1 MRVAPLAVVAALLV
15 TAAPSAQ
22 AKLGQGRL
30 VFASTRALNYG
41 AADLMTIDAQGRRRN
56 ITQSVGVADE
66 DPDFSPDGRRV
77 VFSRTVAGGESDLF
91 TITPAG
97 KDLRRLTTTP
107 TSREVGPAYSP
118 DGDAVGF
125 IREGANR
132 DGEVWIRDS
141 GGQERRLA
149 SIATLYGSVAWSPDG
164 SRLTFVDA
172 ARSELF
178 VVARDGSGLRRLADD
193 QSILA
198 RPTLAWFPA
207 GIVTAVDVAN
217 GGFALRLVDPET
229 GTPRPMANP
238 CNGAIPSFSSDRAF
252 VTCGRDRRVTIKT
265 TTGKNVRTVTLYPR
279 NHSVS
284 VRWLALG
291 GRGPTLV
298 YDAAVNARDADIWLL
313 GSRLRRLTG
322 GPGEDRAPA
331 LSPDRR
337 RVVFVRSGPEDRQDE
352 GTLLVVGT
360 DGGPARPLLGGRKGA
375 DPAWAPRGRQ
385 VAYTWRGAVYIVST
399 ATRRARRLTAGRD
412 PAWSPDGRS
421 LAFFRPA
428 GRTASIR
435 TIGADGLGERRIA
448 GVKPETTGL
457 AWAPDGRSIAFA
469 VPESISVVSV
479 ATGRTRVLV
488 SESDN
493 NLSSPTWSPDG
504 LTLAYA
510 VGWDN
515 NIPYPWHAPDAH
527 YLEIWT
533 VDGRSGAKSPLVRSV
548 GFNYAP
554 DWR

>member
-56 ITQSVGVADE
+56 ITQSIGVADE
-66 DPDFSPDGRRV
+66 DPDFSPDGRRI
-77 VFSRTVAGGESDLF
+77 VFSRTLAGRESDLF
-91 TITPAG
+91 TVTPTG

-107 TSREVGPAYSP
+107 ASREVGPAYSP
-118 DGDAVGF
+118 DGNAIGF
-125 IREGANR
+125 IREAANR
-132 DGEVWIRDS
+132 GGEIWIKDP
-141 GGQERRLA
+141 GGERRLA
-149 SIATLYGSVAWSPDG
+149 SIATPQGSFAWSPDG
-164 SRLTFVDA
+164 SRLAFVDA
-172 ARSELF
+172 ARSDLF
-178 VVARDGSGLRRLADD
+178 VVARDGSGLRRLAGDT
-193 QSILA
+193 SILA
-198 RPTLAWFPA
+198 RPTLVWLPA
-207 GIVTAVDVAN
+207 GIVTAVAIAN
-217 GGFALRLVDPET
+217 AGFELRLVDPET
-229 GTPRPMANP
+229 GTPRPMPNP
-238 CNGAIPSFSSDRAF
+238 CNGALPSFSSDRAF
-252 VTCGRDRRVTIKT
+252 VACGRGRHVTIKT
-265 TTGKNVRTVTLYPR
+265 ATGKNARTVTLYPR
-279 NHSVS
+279 NHSVA
-284 VRWLALG
+284 VRRLALG
-291 GRGPTLV
+291 PRGRTLV
-298 YDAAVNARDADIWLL
+298 YDSAVDARDADIWLL
-313 GSRLRRLTG
+313 GSRLRRLTD
-322 GPGEDRAPA
+322 GPGEDHSPA

-337 RVVFVRSGPEDRQDE
+337 HVVFVRSGSETRQGE
-352 GTLLVVGT
+352 GKLLVVGA
-360 DGGPARPLLGGRKGA
+360 DGGPARPLLGDRKGA
-375 DPAWAPRGRQ
+375 NPAWAPRGRQ

-399 ATRRARRLTAGRD
+399 ATRRARRLTTGRD

-428 GRTASIR
+428 GRTASIG

-533 VDGRSGAKSPLVRSV
+533 VDARSGAKSPLVRSV